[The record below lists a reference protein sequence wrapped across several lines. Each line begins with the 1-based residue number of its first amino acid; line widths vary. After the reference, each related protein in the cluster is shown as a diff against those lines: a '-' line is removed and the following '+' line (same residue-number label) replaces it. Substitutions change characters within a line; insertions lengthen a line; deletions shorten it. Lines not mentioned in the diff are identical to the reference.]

1 MNVVIV
7 VPHHIIKK
15 SDLII
20 GATSLKGDI
29 IVVIYYVS
37 ASEIWPK
44 RPLVWSM
51 ALYKRGTTIDTI
63 FLIKAILLCLEGSLD
78 KDIFYL
84 VRDKLNMVLT
94 TVVPP
99 Y

>member
-1 MNVVIV
+1 
-7 VPHHIIKK
+7 
-15 SDLII
+15 
-20 GATSLKGDI
+20 
-29 IVVIYYVS
+29 
-37 ASEIWPK
+37 
-44 RPLVWSM
+44 M